1 MIDLYSRA
9 TPNGR
14 KIAIALEETGLPYNV
29 HPIDLSAKEQKRP
42 EFLALNPNGRI
53 PVIVDHDAGGED
65 DGEGG
70 GGSATVFES
79 GAILIYIA
87 EKSGRL
93 LAADGVARVEALK
106 WLFFG
111 SSQVTHTAMQV
122 HYLLRR
128 KEAGEPFDN
137 LTVYSDELDRLYGIL
152 DGLLADR
159 PFLAGDEFTIADIS
173 NWTWVDRHEAH
184 GISIAAYPRLADWL
198 GRIKDRPATRRGYNI
213 PPRDD

>member
-14 KIAIALEETGLPYNV
+14 KVAIALEETGLAYNV
-29 HPIDLSAKEQKRP
+29 HPIDLSAKEQKAP

-53 PVIVDHDAGGED
+53 PVIVDRNAS
-65 DGEGG
+65 GG
-70 GGSATVFES
+70 GGEATVFES
-79 GAILIYIA
+79 GAILFYIA

-93 LAADGVARVEALK
+93 LATGGVARVEALK

-122 HYLLRR
+122 HYFLRR
-128 KEAGEPFDN
+128 KETGAPFDN
-137 LTVYSDELDRLYGIL
+137 LAVYSDELKRLYGIL
-152 DGLLADR
+152 DHVLADR
-159 PFLAGDEFTIADIS
+159 PFLAGDDYTIADIA
-173 NWTWVDRHEAH
+173 NWTWVDRHEVH
-184 GISIAAYPRLADWL
+184 GISIAGWPRLLDWH
-198 GRIKDRPATRRGYNI
+198 GRIAQRPATRRGYNI